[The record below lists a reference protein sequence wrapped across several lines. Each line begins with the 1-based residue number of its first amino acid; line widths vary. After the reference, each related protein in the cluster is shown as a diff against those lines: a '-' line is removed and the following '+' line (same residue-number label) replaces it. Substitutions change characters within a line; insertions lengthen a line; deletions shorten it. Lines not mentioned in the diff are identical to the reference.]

1 MASMKMGKHEY
12 HFTGSWLPN
21 SVTLCNL
28 FSGFFSILMITEERF
43 ELAAWL
49 IFVSMICDSLDG
61 NIARALKNPNIFGRE
76 LDSLADIVSFVVA
89 PSLLAYKSWPPQF
102 APWTIVV
109 VLIYLSAG
117 AYRLARFN
125 IRPPVRAHFE
135 GFPTPAAAVIVAM
148 TVIAYQKNE
157 WPGIFHAIVDH
168 GILMILLSVMMV
180 SRVPYPKLSGV
191 KFSKWQFLFYVS
203 VLVFAVVFSM
213 INAETAVVSLF
224 LIFLFVSP
232 VYFAYFPV
240 KAAEEDE
247 KYSVV

>member
-1 MASMKMGKHEY
+1 MKMGKHEY

-21 SVTLCNL
+21 TVTLCNL
-28 FSGFFSILMITEERF
+28 FCGFFSILMVTEERL
-43 ELAAWL
+43 ETAAWL

-61 NIARALKNPNIFGRE
+61 NIARALKNPNVFGRE

-102 APWTIVV
+102 APWTVIV
-109 VLIYLSAG
+109 VLIYLAAG

-135 GFPTPAAAVIVAM
+135 GFPTPAGAVIMAM

-168 GILMILLSVMMV
+168 GILMILISAMMV

-191 KFSKWQFLFYVS
+191 KFSKWQFFFYLS
-203 VLVFAVVFSM
+203 ILVFAIVFAV
-213 INAETAVVSLF
+213 INVETAVASLF
-224 LIFLFVSP
+224 LLFLFVSP
-232 VYFAYFPV
+232 IYFVYFPV
-240 KAAEEDE
+240 KSAEEKE